1 MKTVKTVMGFRKIDP
16 AGGAVA
22 AQLENLLQEHRATL
36 IDKLVTGDL
45 AGYIDYK
52 LSLKATPYQVRDIA
66 TRLEEIKTTRIDRAH
81 YRLIFEAVERND
93 FTSLDNRLFYNEI
106 DSVITVKLVQPEL
119 FHEGRQVFF
128 HDYDNR

>member
-1 MKTVKTVMGFRKIDP
+1 MKTVKTVMGFKKIDP
-16 AGGAVA
+16 AGGTVT
-22 AQLENLLQEHRATL
+22 AQLENLLQEHRASL

-52 LSLKATPYQVRDIA
+52 LSLKVAPYQVREIA
-66 TRLEEIKTTRIDRAH
+66 TRLEEVKTTRIDKTH
-81 YRLIFEAVERND
+81 YSTIFEAVATND
-93 FTSLDNRLFYNEI
+93 FTSLDNRFFYSEI
-106 DSVITVKLVQPEL
+106 DSVITLMLVQREL